1 MKIILKLIVLQALLI
16 KVAHVHICE
25 NESFVQTVVKKA
37 KIKASNGDWMDC
49 KADPVNPS
57 AMIMAYAICKPD
69 EEDAGTGC
77 YQLHIVKFK

>member
-37 KIKASNGDWMDC
+37 KIKASNGD
-49 KADPVNPS
+49 
-57 AMIMAYAICKPD
+57 
-69 EEDAGTGC
+69 
-77 YQLHIVKFK
+77 